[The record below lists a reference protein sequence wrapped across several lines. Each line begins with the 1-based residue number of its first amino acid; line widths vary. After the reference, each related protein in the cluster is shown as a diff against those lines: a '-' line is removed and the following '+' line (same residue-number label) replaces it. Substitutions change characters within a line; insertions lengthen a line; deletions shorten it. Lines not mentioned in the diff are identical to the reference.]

1 MHLAVAGAAAVGAVV
16 VTAVLLAPALVE
28 VTAYDDGALVVDDIP
43 DDYVRRASPGVAFL
57 AVFAFLA
64 IYYLID
70 FIQ

>member
-16 VTAVLLAPALVE
+16 VAVVFLAAALVE
-28 VTAYDDGALVVDDIP
+28 VAAYDDGALVVHDIP
-43 DDYVRRASPGVAFL
+43 DDNVRRASHGGAVL

-64 IYYLID
+64 VYYLID